1 MTSKSWSV
9 PIDSDGVAS
18 FPEDLVKTMDWDE
31 GTILVWDIRDDGS
44 ISLRAATDDDLDKA
58 RTE

>member
-18 FPEDLVKTMDWDE
+18 FPEDLVKAMEWDE

-44 ISLRAATDDDLDKA
+44 ISLRAATDGDLDKA
-58 RTE
+58 SPE

>member
-18 FPEDLVKTMDWDE
+18 FPEDLVKAMEWDE
-31 GTILVWDIRDDGS
+31 ETILVWDIRDDGS
-44 ISLRAATDDDLDKA
+44 ISLRAATDADQDKA
-58 RTE
+58 SPE

>member
-18 FPEDLVKTMDWDE
+18 FPEDLVKAMEWNEETV
-31 GTILVWDIRDDGS
+31 LVWDIRDDGS
-44 ISLRAATDDDLDKA
+44 ISLRAATDVDLNKA
-58 RTE
+58 SPE